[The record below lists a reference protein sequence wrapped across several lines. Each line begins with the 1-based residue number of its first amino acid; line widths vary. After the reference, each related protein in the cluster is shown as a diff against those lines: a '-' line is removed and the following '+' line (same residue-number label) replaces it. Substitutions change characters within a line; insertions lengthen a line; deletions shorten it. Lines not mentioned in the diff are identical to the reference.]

1 LTDPAAAVGAA
12 NLTALGSNRF
22 QIQMEAQSG
31 AFLQG
36 QFVLARLGFMTVS
49 NEHSAIVTLTG
60 ENLMGSR
67 ASSTMPLEG
76 AANLGR
82 VFVVGQEPI
91 LDGSPASDRQLA
103 LTLYARP
110 GEKYTL
116 ERQSGIVPGGWM
128 FDSLVT
134 TENLRTELPLRPAE
148 SPVEFFRAYLVS
160 GDFLSIRFDNGQ
172 VVIEWPAAC
181 NACVLEESG
190 ELGANANWVESA
202 MQPVEIN
209 GRQQVMLA
217 LPAVQRFYRLARPQP

>member
-1 LTDPAAAVGAA
+1 
-12 NLTALGSNRF
+12 
-22 QIQMEAQSG
+22 
-31 AFLQG
+31 
-36 QFVLARLGFMTVS
+36 
-49 NEHSAIVTLTG
+49 
-60 ENLMGSR
+60 
-67 ASSTMPLEG
+67 
-76 AANLGR
+76 LGR

-134 TENLRTELPLRPAE
+134 TENLRTDLPLRPAE

-217 LPAVQRFYRLARPQP
+217 LPTVQRFYRLARPQP